1 MSGVYGTAFSGTDE
15 LNRAP
20 GTVVDAGLRRHRN
33 VFNFADSGV
42 GGAAA
47 ALIAARARE
56 GCALQSIE
64 LHASVD
70 VSAINIS
77 VGISGSTA
85 KYVAATAGPNT
96 TTKRCVVKSTA
107 LDDDALGAP
116 EELLLTPSGNWPAT
130 GILIVD
136 AFYSKR

>member
-1 MSGVYGTAFSGTDE
+1 MAGTYGSAFSSTDE

-20 GTVVDAGLRRHRN
+20 GTVVDAAVRRHRN

-47 ALIAARARE
+47 ALIAAKLRE
-56 GCALQSIE
+56 GVAVQAVE
-64 LHASVD
+64 LHGSVD
-70 VSAINIS
+70 VSAINVS
-77 VGISGSTA
+77 VGITGNTA
-85 KYVAATAGPNT
+85 KYVAATAGPNA

-107 LDDDALGAP
+107 LDDDALAAP
-116 EELLLTPSGNWPAT
+116 ETVILTPSGNWPAA

-136 AFYSKR
+136 VFVSKR

>member
-1 MSGVYGTAFSGTDE
+1 MSGVYGSAFDAADAT
-15 LNRAP
+15 LAP

-33 VFNFADSGV
+33 VFNFADAGV
-42 GGAAA
+42 GGAIAT
-47 ALIAARARE
+47 LIAAKARE
-56 GCALQSIE
+56 GNALQSIE

-77 VGISGSTA
+77 AGITGSTA
-85 KYVAATAGPNT
+85 KYVAATAGPNA
-96 TTKRCVVKSTA
+96 TTKRLVVKSTA
-107 LDDDALGAP
+107 LDDDALSAP
-116 EELLLTPSGNWPAT
+116 ETLILTPSGNWPAT